1 MNNISISYYNINRN
15 MLRKVMAKIELERI
29 NIQERVIM
37 KKLLNSSTKG
47 LIMSSEFTRKQI
59 FKLKK

>member
-29 NIQERVIM
+29 NIQERVII